1 MASSKKPGR
10 DNTQDAIGIGAD
22 NTPPVLSET
31 GSAIADSGLRSAAL
45 AAHLARLP
53 SSRITLP
60 FSSGEIL
67 TSAVNSALPISPRY
81 AWSALSRKD
90 LHINPDM
97 DPRLQVAIAK
107 RKMGAPG
114 IARASAG
121 ADEIAVIAKVDDIGE
136 WEKLS
141 EVRAGITLGSA
152 DGQHIVTARIPIQRI
167 EFVRSQPCVKSLKS
181 SQPIKPAL
189 SATTKSMKLTP
200 SLLPAQVSPGGG
212 KGVVIGIVDFGCD
225 FAHKNFRKPDGK
237 TRIESIWNQA
247 GQLNGN
253 SEVPYGRLYKQA
265 DIDKA
270 LKKPAPYR
278 HLGYPEL
285 SQDFIDGAHG
295 THVMDIAAGNGR
307 GSGVPGCAPE
317 ATLIFVE
324 ASANDIHWSGMEA
337 VAQSFG
343 DSVQMLEAVNFI
355 FEQAGNRP
363 CVVNLSLGTNGG
375 PHDGTTLLEQGLDLL
390 VKAKPNRAV
399 VIAASNSQA
408 DHIHTMG
415 SLGAHDV
422 IDLGWNTR
430 YSPFGQ
436 EMELW
441 MPRGSRVAVEVIAPD
456 GTVLGVAQPG
466 TNMPIG
472 TDDNIVVYV
481 SNRLDEPNNG
491 DNMVGIFIAGAMGG
505 AQWTIRLHNLAATQ
519 TPFHGWIERMDDYQS
534 SFASPVDTHTLGSI
548 SCGHETICVG
558 SYDAHKNTRP
568 LSYFSSH
575 GPTRDGREKPE
586 VSAPGH
592 AVLAARSGTTTGVV
606 QMWGTSMAAPAVTGL
621 VALILA
627 DAKRQNIALTSAGL
641 RDLLVKGV
649 AQAPSGPNAWQ
660 PGYGNGCAS
669 SASLSLLQPAAQPP
683 GALTLQGAT
692 QPAIAPPPATPA
704 PGAASRP
711 D

>member
-10 DNTQDAIGIGAD
+10 DNSQNANGASAPD
-22 NTPPVLSET
+22 SLPVLPEPQPAT
-31 GSAIADSGLRSAAL
+31 ADPGLRSSAL
-45 AAHLARLP
+45 AVHLAQLP
-53 SSRITLP
+53 PSQTSLP
-60 FSSGEIL
+60 FSRADIL
-67 TSAVNSALPISPRY
+67 TSAMNSALPITPKY
-81 AWSALSRKD
+81 EWSSLFRKD
-90 LHINPDM
+90 LNINPDM
-97 DPRLQVAIAK
+97 DSRLQVAIAR
-107 RKMGAPG
+107 RKMGVPG
-114 IARASAG
+114 IARASTG
-121 ADEIAVIAKVDDIGE
+121 ANEIAVIAKVDDINA

-141 EVRAGITLGSA
+141 EVRAGITLGSS
-152 DGQHIVTARIPIQRI
+152 DGLHIVTGRIPIQRI
-167 EFVRSQPCVKSLKS
+167 EFVRKQPCVKSLKS
-181 SQPIKPAL
+181 SQPVKPAL
-189 SATTKSMKLTP
+189 SATTKNMQVTSN
-200 SLLPAQVSPGGG
+200 LLPAHVSPGGG
-212 KGVVIGIVDFGCD
+212 KGVVVGIVDFGCD
-225 FAHKNFRKPDGK
+225 FVHKNFRKQDGK
-237 TRIESIWNQA
+237 TRIEAIWDQA
-247 GQLNGN
+247 GQLAGA

-270 LKKPAPYR
+270 LSKPRPYQ

-285 SQDFIDGAHG
+285 NRDFFLGAHG
-295 THVMDIAAGNGR
+295 THVTDIAAGNGR

-317 ATLIFVE
+317 ATIIFVE

-399 VIAASNSQA
+399 VIAASNSQN

-415 SLGAHDV
+415 SLNANDV
-422 IDLGWNTR
+422 IDLGWNTQ
-430 YSPFGQ
+430 YSPYGQ
-436 EMELW
+436 EMEIWL
-441 MPRGSRVAVEVIAPD
+441 PRGSRVAVEIVAPD
-456 GTVLGVAQPG
+456 GTVLGTAQPG

-472 TDDNIVVYV
+472 TDENIVVYV

-491 DNMVGIFIAGAMGG
+491 ENMIGIFIAGASGG
-505 AQWTIRLHNLAATQ
+505 AQWTIRLHNLAATP
-519 TPFHGWIERMDDYQS
+519 TTFHAWIERMDEYQS
-534 SFASPVDTHTLGSI
+534 SFASPVGTHTLGSI

-558 SYDAHKNTRP
+558 SYDAHKNTLP

-592 AVLAARSGTTTGVV
+592 AVLAARSGTVTGVV
-606 QMWGTSMAAPAVTGL
+606 HMSGTSMAAPAVTGL

-627 DAKRQNIALTSAGL
+627 EAKRNNIALTSTGL

-649 AQAPSGPNAWQ
+649 AQAPSGPGTWQ
-660 PGYGNGCAS
+660 PGYGNGCAC
-669 SASLSLLQPAAQPP
+669 SASLSLLQTAAQPP
-683 GALTLQGAT
+683 AVPPVQMAA
-692 QPAIAPPPATPA
+692 QPVVAPPPATPA
-704 PGAASRP
+704 PGAPSRP
-711 D
+711 E